1 MNLETSNKDRLDH
14 IFSDLR
20 TYLDKMDGIR
30 EQLLPMQRQTV
41 RWCSEII
48 KNIHR
53 GDLTPNAEKF
63 TLAKTNL
70 LEMRS
75 LLSQAPGTFAKDY
88 VHLVNQ
94 EYGEA
99 FILNH
104 LIQFDRF
111 PTTAECDIGL
121 VEYAYALA
129 DVVGELR
136 RYVLKCIRN
145 EDAETSI
152 KVLDYMGEI
161 YGYLFTLDYPNGLVP
176 GLRKKTDMVRNILA
190 KTEGD
195 VTVSLN
201 LIRLNTHLRE
211 NQNLPTK

>member
-1 MNLETSNKDRLDH
+1 MDNKDQLDL

-20 TYLDKMDGIR
+20 NHLDKMDSIR

-53 GDLTPNAEKF
+53 GDFTTIVEK
-63 TLAKTNL
+63 LNRAKNNL
-70 LEMRS
+70 LEMRT
-75 LLSQAPGTFAKDY
+75 LLSQAPGTFSKDY
-88 VHLVNQ
+88 LHIVKQ

-99 FILNH
+99 FIFYQ

-111 PTTAECDIGL
+111 PSIEDSSIEL
-121 VEYAYALA
+121 LEYAYALA

-145 EDAETSI
+145 EDAETSL

-201 LIRLNTHLRE
+201 LIKLNNHLRK
-211 NQNLPTK
+211 NQ

>member
-1 MNLETSNKDRLDH
+1 MNNKDRLDN

-20 TYLDKMDGIR
+20 NYLDKMDSIR

-63 TLAKTNL
+63 TLAKANL

-104 LIQFDRF
+104 LLQFDHF
-111 PTTAECDIGL
+111 PTTSECDIGL

-136 RYVLKCIRN
+136 RNVLKCIRN

-152 KVLDYMGEI
+152 KLLDYMGEI
-161 YGYLFTLDYPNGLVP
+161 YGY
-176 GLRKKTDMVRNILA
+176 
-190 KTEGD
+190 
-195 VTVSLN
+195 
-201 LIRLNTHLRE
+201 
-211 NQNLPTK
+211 

>member
-1 MNLETSNKDRLDH
+1 
-14 IFSDLR
+14 
-20 TYLDKMDGIR
+20 MDSIR

-53 GDLTPNAEKF
+53 GDFTTIVEK
-63 TLAKTNL
+63 LNRAKNNL
-70 LEMRS
+70 LEMRT
-75 LLSQAPGTFAKDY
+75 LLSQAPGTFSKDY
-88 VHLVNQ
+88 LHIVKQ

-99 FILNH
+99 FIFYQ

-111 PTTAECDIGL
+111 PSIEDSSIEL
-121 VEYAYALA
+121 LEYAYALA

-145 EDAETSI
+145 EDAETSL

-201 LIRLNTHLRE
+201 LIKLNNHLRK
-211 NQNLPTK
+211 NQ

>member
-1 MNLETSNKDRLDH
+1 MDNKDQLDL

-20 TYLDKMDGIR
+20 NHLDKMDSIR

-53 GDLTPNAEKF
+53 GDFTTIVEK
-63 TLAKTNL
+63 LNRAKNNL
-70 LEMRS
+70 LEMRT
-75 LLSQAPGTFAKDY
+75 LLSQAPGTFSKDY
-88 VHLVNQ
+88 LHIVKQ

-99 FILNH
+99 FIFYQ

-111 PTTAECDIGL
+111 PSIEDSSIEL
-121 VEYAYALA
+121 LEYAYALA

-145 EDAETSI
+145 EDAETSL

-201 LIRLNTHLRE
+201 LIKLNNHFRK
-211 NQNLPTK
+211 NQ